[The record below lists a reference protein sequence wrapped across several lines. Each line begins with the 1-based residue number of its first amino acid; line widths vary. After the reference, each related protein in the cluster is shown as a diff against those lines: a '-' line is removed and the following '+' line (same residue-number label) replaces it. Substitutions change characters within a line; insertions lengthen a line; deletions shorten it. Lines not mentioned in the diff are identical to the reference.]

1 MPSLMVYTEECFY
14 YRENIH
20 VVAKQ
25 EFMNPDV
32 TNLNFYNE
40 FGFWFGIDIGA
51 SLYSSNDFE
60 PILEEELRRHGH
72 SPELQY
78 SRKHLEY
85 SYSDKRVLDTVDCY
99 ITKTER
105 KNVLAVMEQINH
117 SKFLKNYEVNSNF
130 HDYISIRQF
139 TDSIF
144 YSMFTDNQS
153 E

>member
-1 MPSLMVYTEECFY
+1 M
-14 YRENIH
+14 
-20 VVAKQ
+20 
-25 EFMNPDV
+25 
-32 TNLNFYNE
+32 
-40 FGFWFGIDIGA
+40 
-51 SLYSSNDFE
+51 
-60 PILEEELRRHGH
+60 RRHGH
-72 SPELQY
+72 SPKFQY

-85 SYSDKRVLDTVDCY
+85 SYSDKRVLDTVDFY

-117 SKFLKNYEVNSNF
+117 SKFLKNYEVNLNF
-130 HDYISIRQF
+130 HDNISIRQF